1 METIGKPQTLH
12 QLGWMLDLGYMQCS
26 ECWKPPAAGSACQ
39 AASPQLGSLVKR
51 CCSSHLFYASKP
63 ECEGLGEKMPR
74 RTAAAASTIRCHLI
88 PYWQLTHVFGRCRT
102 SLLSCWAR
110 GTFRCTSSRI
120 VLSKYDSWLH
130 LVSLDTAEVLI
141 AMRYNT
147 SLWEQQALRE
157 CPLPIRCLHLQLP
170 VRPHEPA
177 AAAANPGQ
185 ELVHRPDTRCSFPS
199 AHVNA
204 KP

>member
-1 METIGKPQTLH
+1 
-12 QLGWMLDLGYMQCS
+12 MQCS

-39 AASPQLGSLVKR
+39 AASPQLGILAKR
-51 CCSSHLFYASKP
+51 YYSSHLFYASKP

-130 LVSLDTAEVLI
+130 LVSLDTVEVLTAIHYTILVGTTSTSRVPI
-141 AMRYNT
+141 AHSLPAFAAPCTATRT
-147 SLWEQQALRE
+147 SRTRRKSWPGTRAQTGHPMQLSV
-157 CPLPIRCLHLQLP
+157 CPCQ
-170 VRPHEPA
+170 
-177 AAAANPGQ
+177 
-185 ELVHRPDTRCSFPS
+185 C
-199 AHVNA
+199 
-204 KP
+204 